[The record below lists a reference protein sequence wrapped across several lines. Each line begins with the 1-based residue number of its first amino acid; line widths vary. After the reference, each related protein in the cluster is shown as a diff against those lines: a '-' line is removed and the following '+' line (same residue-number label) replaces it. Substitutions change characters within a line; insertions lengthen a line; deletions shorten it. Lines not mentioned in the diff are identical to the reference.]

1 MPARTADRTPLA
13 AILSPKQQRSIAHS
27 RNSKLALWTGAVS
40 SGKTIASLIA
50 FLGAV
55 AEAPDTGLVV
65 IVGRTLQTIERNI
78 IDPLQAST
86 LFGPLTKHVVHTPGS
101 PTAKIFGR
109 TVHLIGASDA
119 RSEGRIRGSTIA
131 LAYVDEATLV
141 PQAFWMMLL
150 SRLRVPRARLL
161 ATTNPDGPAHW
172 LRKDFILRAAEVNM
186 RVFEFRIR
194 DNPSLT
200 MDYIRDLAAQYT
212 GLWRRRFING
222 EWCVAEG
229 AVFEMFDPDR
239 HVIRGKVPQLSL
251 LPGVG
256 VDYGT
261 TNAFSAH
268 LLGVAAADASKGLP
282 ERLVL
287 VREYRH
293 DPRRA
298 LYQKTDAQF
307 SRELRDWI
315 GTDQPQ
321 WIAVD
326 PSATS
331 FKLQLFHD
339 GLTNVVNAENGVID
353 GIRLMGS
360 LLHADRL
367 QIHESCT
374 GLLDEMP
381 GYSWDPKAAA
391 AGEDKPMKVD
401 DHSVDSSR
409 YVIATTQQLWR
420 PYVPTFLAPAA

>member
-1 MPARTADRTPLA
+1 MRARTSSRTALA
-13 AILSPKQQRSIAHS
+13 TILSPKQQRSIAHS
-27 RNSKLALWTGAVS
+27 RRAKLALWTGAVS

-50 FLGAV
+50 FMAAV
-55 AEAPDTGLVV
+55 AEAPTTGLIV

-78 IDPLQAST
+78 IDPLQSRE
-86 LFGPLTKHVVHTPGS
+86 LFGPLAAHVVHTPGS

-119 RSEGRIRGSTIA
+119 RAEGRIRGSTIC

-141 PQAFWMMLL
+141 PESFWMMLL

-172 LRKDFILRAAEVNM
+172 LRKNFILRAAAVNM

-200 MDYIRDLAAQYT
+200 DEYIRDLAAQYI
-212 GLWRRRFING
+212 GLWKRRFIDG

-229 AVFEMFDPDR
+229 AIYEMFDPDR
-239 HVIRGKVPQLSL
+239 HVIRGPVPQLSS

-268 LLGVAAADASKGLP
+268 MVGIAAADAVRGLP
-282 ERLVL
+282 ARLVL
-287 VREYRH
+287 TREYRH
-293 DPRRA
+293 DPRRTFV
-298 LYQKTDAQF
+298 QKTDAQF
-307 SRELRDWI
+307 SAELRAWI

-326 PSATS
+326 PSASS
-331 FKLQLFHD
+331 FKVQLFHD
-339 GLTNVVNAENGVID
+339 GLSNVVNARNDVID
-353 GIRLMGS
+353 GIRLVGS
-360 LLHADRL
+360 LLAANLL

-374 GLLDEMP
+374 GLIDELP
-381 GYSWDPKAAA
+381 SYSWDPKAALR
-391 AGEDKPMKVD
+391 GEDKPVKVD
-401 DHSVDSSR
+401 DHGCDSMR
-409 YVIATTQQLWR
+409 YGVATTEALWR
-420 PYVPTFLAPAA
+420 PELNMAA